1 MTSHEPCEPKL
12 DLRLHLSTAIV
23 RHRLLLPLQLY
34 LDSVASGWFRKHNWG
49 AYPRGAQFGCGVAGA
64 AQASY

>member
-1 MTSHEPCEPKL
+1 VYLEPIFSP
-12 DLRLHLSTAIV
+12 
-23 RHRLLLPLQLY
+23 PF
-34 LDSVASGWFRKHNWG
+34 VAPEVTILGWFRKHNWG